1 MDVKD
6 LREQYSENLKEIIR
20 LETKIRELEMENAR
34 IELKMKIHEEGVET
48 NLERDGC
55 VYWDELIKATKSN
68 D

>member
-1 MDVKD
+1 MDIKD

-20 LETKIRELEMENAR
+20 LETKIRELEMDNAR
-34 IELKMKIHEEGVET
+34 IELKMKIREAEEET

-55 VYWDELIKATKSN
+55 VYWDELIKVTKLN

>member
-1 MDVKD
+1 MDNKD

-34 IELKMKIHEEGVET
+34 IELKMKIREAREET

-55 VYWDELIKATKSN
+55 VYWDELIKVTKLN

>member
-1 MDVKD
+1 MDIKD

-20 LETKIRELEMENAR
+20 LETKIRELEIKNAR
-34 IELKMKIHEEGVET
+34 IELKMEICEAGEKT

-55 VYWDELIKATKSN
+55 IYWDELIKVTKLN

>member
-1 MDVKD
+1 MDTKD

-34 IELKMKIHEEGVET
+34 IELKMKIREAGKET

-55 VYWDELIKATKSN
+55 VYWDELIKVTKLN
-68 D
+68 N